1 MGVVRNSTENG
12 KVTSSSGSYAGGIA
26 GYSVSA
32 IRKCV
37 SKVTIT
43 GSDYVGG
50 IAGQGLILTDNAA
63 ILDAYDCSERC
74 GSIAGFVD
82 FSDENSE
89 VARNSF
95 VDRGIAGIDGISYT
109 GKAAPVDFDKFAAI
123 AGSTAVIDVK
133 FIVDGDVISTVAVN
147 YGGALRASD
156 FPEIPAKD
164 GCFAEWTDF
173 DSSFITFP
181 VEVEAIYTP
190 YVTVIESGEQS
201 ENGFPLVLAD
211 GLFDDGSTLK
221 VSTQSS
227 SVFPPDNN
235 SELRLVS
242 ISGNVNGGVTQLRF
256 LAPEGRGS
264 LNVMQYV
271 NGSWKSLEFTQNGHY
286 LIVEDPALDG
296 NSGFF
301 CVQLQQLE
309 LVPVVIIGGCGSH
322 CAYQYCSVDDT
333 H

>member
-1 MGVVRNSTENG
+1 M
-12 KVTSSSGSYAGGIA
+12 
-26 GYSVSA
+26 SA

-37 SKVTIT
+37 SKVTIS

-89 VARNSF
+89 VLRNSF

-156 FPEIPAKD
+156 FPEIPATVSYTHLTLPTKL
-164 GCFAEWTDF
+164 
-173 DSSFITFP
+173 
-181 VEVEAIYTP
+181 EV
-190 YVTVIESGEQS
+190 
-201 ENGFPLVLAD
+201 
-211 GLFDDGSTLK
+211 
-221 VSTQSS
+221 
-227 SVFPPDNN
+227 
-235 SELRLVS
+235 
-242 ISGNVNGGVTQLRF
+242 
-256 LAPEGRGS
+256 
-264 LNVMQYV
+264 
-271 NGSWKSLEFTQNGHY
+271 
-286 LIVEDPALDG
+286 
-296 NSGFF
+296 
-301 CVQLQQLE
+301 
-309 LVPVVIIGGCGSH
+309 
-322 CAYQYCSVDDT
+322 
-333 H
+333 